1 MQLTQLKHVALI
13 LDGNRRWAKSK
24 GLPSLVGHQK
34 GLDAALKI
42 GRHSRKIGLHTLTYW
57 AFSTENWNR
66 SPSEISYLMKLFD
79 QTIDQYYQD
88 ALKDQIRII
97 HLGRKDRLP
106 KALINKINNLEDK
119 TKNHTKHVFNL
130 ALDYGGQDEVLRAI
144 KQADKAGF
152 KIENLNKEV
161 GKYHQK
167 YPYYAFKDFLDT
179 SNQPY
184 PYPDLIIRTS
194 GEQRLSGFMSWQCAY
209 SELYFEKTP
218 LPGLTVKKFEKIL
231 LSVEQRERRFGGN

>member
-1 MQLTQLKHVALI
+1 MKLSSIKHVALI
-13 LDGNRRWAKSK
+13 LDGNRRWAKAK
-24 GLPSLVGHQK
+24 GLPTLIGHQK

-42 GRHSRKIGLHTLTYW
+42 ARHSRKIGLHTLTYW

-66 SPSEISYLMKLFD
+66 SPVEIKYLMQLFM
-79 QTIDQYYQD
+79 QTVDQYFKD
-88 ALKDQIRII
+88 AMKEQVRVI

-106 KALINKINNLEDK
+106 KDLIAKINKLENT

-130 ALDYGGQDEVLRAI
+130 ALDYGGQDEILRAVKKI
-144 KQADKAGF
+144 NQASVKSEQLA
-152 KIENLNKEV
+152 KLV
-161 GKYHQK
+161 GKYQNK

-179 SNQPY
+179 KDQPY
-184 PYPDLIIRTS
+184 PYPDVIIRTS

-231 LSVEQRERRFGGN
+231 GSVEKRERRFGGN